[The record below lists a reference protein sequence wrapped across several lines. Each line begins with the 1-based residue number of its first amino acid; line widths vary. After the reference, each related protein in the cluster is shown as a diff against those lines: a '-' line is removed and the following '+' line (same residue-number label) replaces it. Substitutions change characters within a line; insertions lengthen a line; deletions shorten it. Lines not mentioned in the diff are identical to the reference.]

1 MSILVTGASGFV
13 GQVLIQ
19 KLHQNGN
26 LKLIA
31 LSRKAVKALHNDVR
45 QLVGD
50 DIFSIQWPEDID
62 VVIHLAGRVHILN
75 EQTTDPLAEFRK
87 INV

>member
-50 DIFSIQWPEDID
+50 DIFSIQCISS
-62 VVIHLAGRVHILN
+62 
-75 EQTTDPLAEFRK
+75 
-87 INV
+87 